1 MSIPRRL
8 LPLVCLGLLALL
20 VSACVNQSALSPAA
34 GGGTLLLTALLLGIR
49 HGIDWDHIAAIVDI
63 TSTTA
68 AADAAE
74 EGHAEHHAASSG
86 HHHRHG
92 GATELAAH
100 ASEAAGGV
108 AGGAAGAGPHEHRVA
123 LTQRRF
129 LSEQGHAILLGTL
142 YALGHAFVVAVLGL
156 AALMFSAVLPA
167 WVDPIMGR
175 VVGITLIVLGVWVF
189 FSLYQYARHGQEFRL
204 RSRWMLVFDSARYGW
219 RRLQARLHGH
229 EHVEPVEMS
238 SYGVRTAF
246 GVGMIHGVGA
256 ETGSQVLLIAGV
268 GGAASLGL
276 GLPMMFAFIL
286 GLLISN
292 TAIIVLSATGFVAS
306 QLRQRIYVVV
316 GVVAGAFSLLVGVLF
331 LFEQEGQ
338 LPNLDSIFRFIGG
351 S

>member
-1 MSIPRRL
+1 MPFAPRL
-8 LPLVCLGLLALL
+8 LRLLALGALALL
-20 VSACVNQSALSPAA
+20 VSACVNQGALSPSA

-74 EGHAEHHAASSG
+74 EGHAEHHAAAVD
-86 HHHRHG
+86 HQHRHG
-92 GATELAAH
+92 GPTELAAH
-100 ASEAAGGV
+100 ADPERQAEG
-108 AGGAAGAGPHEHRVA
+108 GPHQHRLA
-123 LTQRRF
+123 LTQGRF

-156 AALMFSAVLPA
+156 AALMFSAVLPD

-189 FSLYQYARHGQEFRL
+189 YSLYQYARHGQEFRL

-256 ETGSQVLLIAGV
+256 ETGSQVLLIATV

-276 GLPMMFAFIL
+276 GVPMMFAFIL

-316 GVVAGAFSLLVGVLF
+316 GVLAGAFSLLVGFLF
-331 LFEQEGQ
+331 LIEQEGQ
-338 LPNLDSIFRFIGG
+338 LPDLDSIFHFIGG

>member
-1 MSIPRRL
+1 MRPMRLLGSIARRL
-8 LPLVCLGLLALL
+8 PLAIGLTALA
-20 VSACVNQSALSPAA
+20 ALAA
-34 GGGTLLLTALLLGIR
+34 GCAGGSSLTSGAGAGTLLVTALLLGIR

-68 AADAAE
+68 AAEAAE
-74 EGHAEHHAASSG
+74 EGHAEHHAAG
-86 HHHRHG
+86 AVPHPHG
-92 GATELAAH
+92 GPGELEAH
-100 ASEAAGGV
+100 RREHLAGE
-108 AGGAAGAGPHEHRVA
+108 HEHVQR
-123 LTQRRF
+123 LTRSRF
-129 LSEQGHAILLGTL
+129 LSEQGRAILLGTL
-142 YALGHAFVVAVLGL
+142 YALGHAFVVAVLGS
-156 AALMFSAVLPA
+156 AALLFGQVLPA

-175 VVGITLIVLGVWVF
+175 VVGITLIVLGGWVF
-189 FSLYQYARHGQEFRL
+189 FSLYQYARHGHEFRL
-204 RSRWMLVFDSARYGW
+204 RSRWMLVFDSFRYAW

-276 GLPMMFAFIL
+276 GLPMMVAFIV
-286 GLLISN
+286 GLLLSN

-306 QLRQRIYVVV
+306 QLRQRIYIVV
-316 GVVAGAFSLLVGVLF
+316 GVVAGTFSLLVGALF
-331 LFEQEGQ
+331 LFQAEGT
-338 LPNLDSIFRFIGG
+338 LPDLDSIFHFIGG